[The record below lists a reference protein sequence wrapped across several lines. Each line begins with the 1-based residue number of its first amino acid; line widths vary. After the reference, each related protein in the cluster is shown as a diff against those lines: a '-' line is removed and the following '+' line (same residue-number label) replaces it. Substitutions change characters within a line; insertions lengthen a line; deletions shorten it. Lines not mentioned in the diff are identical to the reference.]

1 MAASAAPEPVLR
13 VGTVA
18 TNKMKAAREKI
29 KKKQREKS
37 EQGSGGIRPGHKSYV
52 RYFYFSFF
60 IYTNTF

>member
-1 MAASAAPEPVLR
+1 MAASAAPELVLR

-37 EQGSGGIRPGHKSYV
+37 EQGSGGIRPGGI
-52 RYFYFSFF
+52 FF
-60 IYTNTF
+60 LF